1 MKKISIIMAT
11 YKTDKE
17 IIDKSI
23 NSILNQTYSNIEFI
37 IVCDGD
43 KKEYR
48 YLKEK
53 YNDKRIILLL
63 NEENM
68 GLPYSLNKAINF
80 STGDYIARM
89 DSDDISLPNRL
100 ELQIKF
106 LEKNSNIDIC
116 SSYAKTF
123 GKEDSKLKLFFKSN
137 EELKIQLL
145 YRSIFIHPA
154 VFGKREVFENFKYN
168 VEYKRAQDYELWS
181 RIVEKY
187 NVGLIPKILLNYRVR
202 KKFSD
207 NKNPVSVE
215 YTKNIIENNSK
226 KITGK
231 YDDKIYNCLAIFGG
245 IKKFTKENYEEVN
258 NDIDYILANNKKYN
272 QKVLKRVLYNRYF
285 ELMIKNKIFPKNF
298 SEFKKCFKFYNLR
311 DIIFKII

>member
-17 IIDKSI
+17 IIAKSI

-43 KKEYR
+43 KEEYE
-48 YLKEK
+48 YLKKK
-53 YNDKRIILLL
+53 YNDEKIIFLL

-68 GLPYSLNKAINF
+68 GLPYSLNKAINI

-123 GKEDSKLKLFFKSN
+123 GKENSKLKLFFKNN

-187 NVGLIPKILLNYRVR
+187 NVGLIPKILLNYRVH

-207 NKNPVSVE
+207 SKNPVSVE
-215 YTKNIIENNSK
+215 YTKKIIENNCK

-245 IKKFTKENYEEVN
+245 IQKFTKENHEKVN

-272 QKVLKRVLYNRYF
+272 QKVLKKVLYNRFF

-298 SEFKKCFKFYNLR
+298 SELKKCFKLYNLR

>member
-1 MKKISIIMAT
+1 
-11 YKTDKE
+11 
-17 IIDKSI
+17 
-23 NSILNQTYSNIEFI
+23 
-37 IVCDGD
+37 
-43 KKEYR
+43 
-48 YLKEK
+48 
-53 YNDKRIILLL
+53 
-63 NEENM
+63 M
-68 GLPYSLNKAINF
+68 GLPYSLNKAINI

-123 GKEDSKLKLFFKSN
+123 GKENSKLKLFFKNN

-187 NVGLIPKILLNYRVR
+187 NVGLIPKILLNYRVH

-207 NKNPVSVE
+207 SKNPVSVE
-215 YTKNIIENNSK
+215 YTKKIIENNCK

-245 IKKFTKENYEEVN
+245 IQKFTKENHEKVN

-272 QKVLKRVLYNRYF
+272 QKVLKKVLYNRFF

-298 SEFKKCFKFYNLR
+298 SELKKCFKLYNLR